1 MVNTKISR
9 LFPRW
14 HGGELQSHH
23 DIGPS
28 GRTPRLALVAD
39 PQSGELNG
47 MFVLSRLAAFLHG
60 VEAGK
65 RPGLQLR
72 ERLVIISTLGPFAVL
87 HPSGVGSRQGVV
99 DTAVDQPRWEGAAVD
114 AVMDITQTAYYR
126 VDIHPLSLEIEELP
140 QISLYAP
147 SEDERASACL
157 FGLPAVIE
165 RPVEDDRAT
174 ELVRAWRT
182 HGGESFAIHAG
193 QAGSLQTTHCEALFR
208 GLVAFLDR
216 TGIVSGLRLAPEE
229 DDLRYFDRSQICVVP
244 AEQAGIFS
252 SRLEVGCWVR
262 AGEELGRI
270 YDGFTGGVQTRVI
283 APVGGLLAS
292 VRRQPMVRPGDLT
305 ARILMAGAAR
315 QRHPVR
321 WLEKRHGRQ
330 TGQR

>member
-14 HGGELQSHH
+14 HGGELQAHH
-23 DIGPS
+23 DIGPR

-39 PQSGELNG
+39 PQNGELNG

-72 ERLVIISTLGPFAVL
+72 ERVVIVSTLGPFATL
-87 HPSGVGSRQGVV
+87 SAPGAGSGQSKPGN
-99 DTAVDQPRWEGAAVD
+99 GADRRYGNATAVD
-114 AVMDITQTAYYR
+114 AVMDITQAAYYR

-140 QISLYAP
+140 QVSLYAP
-147 SEDERASACL
+147 SDDERASACL

-174 ELVRAWRT
+174 ELVRAWRAR
-182 HGGESFAIHAG
+182 GGESFTIHAG
-193 QAGSLQTTHCEALFR
+193 QAGSLQTIHCETLFR
-208 GLVAFLDR
+208 GMVAFLDR
-216 TGIVSGLRLAPEE
+216 TGIVSGLRLAAEE
-229 DDLRYFDRSQICVVP
+229 DDLRYFDRSQIGVVA

-270 YDGFTGGVQTRVI
+270 YDGFTGGVQARIT

-292 VRRQPMVRPGDLT
+292 VRRQPMVCQGDLV
-305 ARILMAGAAR
+305 ARILKAGAGR
-315 QRHPVR
+315 QRHPAR
-321 WLEKRHGRQ
+321 WLEKQHGQQ
-330 TGQR
+330 TGRR